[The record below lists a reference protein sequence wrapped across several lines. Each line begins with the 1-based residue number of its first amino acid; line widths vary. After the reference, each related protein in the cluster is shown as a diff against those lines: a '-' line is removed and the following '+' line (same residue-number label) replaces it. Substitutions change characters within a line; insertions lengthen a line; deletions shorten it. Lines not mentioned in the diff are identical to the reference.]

1 MARSAPTLTLVPAR
15 AGVAVEVVIPVFNE
29 EHVLAASVATL
40 HEHMVREFTF
50 PFRITIADNASVDG
64 TPAVGRRLAREL
76 EHVEYLRL
84 ERKGR
89 GLALRAAWSASEA
102 EVLAYMD
109 VDLSTDLSS
118 LGDLL
123 VAAARGPRRRHDRL
137 PSRSRG
143 QGHEGPPA

>member
-1 MARSAPTLTLVPAR
+1 MARDAPNLTLVPAH
-15 AGVAVEVVIPVFNE
+15 AGATVEMVIPVFNE

-50 PFRITIADNASVDG
+50 PFRITIADNASVDA

-109 VDLSTDLSS
+109 VDLSTDLE
-118 LGDLL
+118 LPGGPAR
-123 VAAARGPRRRHDRL
+123 AAARGPRRRHDRL
-137 PSRSRG
+137 PSRSRRE
-143 QGHEGPPA
+143 GHEGPAA